1 MTFLI
6 SLAVILPTLMAVL
19 LFAVAYLSFNAP
31 QLLAAS
37 TNPVIA
43 VCCIVAGVISM
54 IPLFVVIFIKI
65 YDIKSKKSRSEEKN
79 ADCNSVNS
87 KSGG

>member
-1 MTFLI
+1 MNFLI
-6 SLAVILPTLMAVL
+6 ILAVILPTLMAAFM
-19 LFAVAYLSFNAP
+19 FAVAYLSFNAP

-43 VCCIVAGVISM
+43 VCCIVTGVISM

-65 YDIKSKKSRSEEKN
+65 YGIKSKKSKSEDKNSDRSN
-79 ADCNSVNS
+79 VNGN
-87 KSGG
+87 SGG

>member
-1 MTFLI
+1 MSFLI
-6 SLAVILPTLMAVL
+6 IPAVILPTLMAVL
-19 LFAVAYLSFNAP
+19 MFAVAYLSFNAP

-43 VCCIVAGVISM
+43 VCCIAAGVISM

-65 YDIKSKKSRSEEKN
+65 YDITWAR
-79 ADCNSVNS
+79 CPRL
-87 KSGG
+87 

>member
-6 SLAVILPTLMAVL
+6 LLAVILPTLMAVL
-19 LFAVAYLSFNAP
+19 LFAVAYLSFNVP

-65 YDIKSKKSRSEEKN
+65 YDIKSKKSKSEEKSE
-79 ADCNSVNS
+79 DCNSVNS